1 MACRVRSS
9 MAQSRAPRQENP
21 YDHEVDETTVPFGG
35 GSEPPH
41 AVDAERAVLGACMFK
56 TSEVDEVRG
65 ILDAADFYRPAHE
78 TVWRALLALRS
89 ADAPTDPIAL
99 TEHLNGSG
107 DLSRIGG
114 ASYLH
119 QLAGAAPI
127 GSTAYYAGIVR
138 RKADLC
144 RLRETGLRLVQRTV
158 EPGADPD
165 EIRSTAEA
173 DVRAERERALASGAG
188 RLSRYITN
196 GWDFVTKA
204 AETHPIWGTPDQT
217 AWASGES
224 LMIVGPPGV
233 GKTTLTHQVVFARI
247 GLAGSVLGM
256 PVVPG
261 KRVLYLAIDRPTQIA
276 RTLARGVLDE
286 HKAALRERL
295 AVWQGPLPAAL
306 DKEPD
311 LLADLA
317 AAHQADTLVID
328 SLKDAVSTM
337 VDDALAVAYNNAR
350 GRALQNG
357 VEVLELHHQRKS
369 GAETPKAQ
377 RPSLDQVYGSTWLTS
392 GAGSVLFINGK
403 PGDLAVTIHHLK
415 LATGEVGPLQVIHD
429 HEHGT
434 STVDP
439 TLDPVTLLRAAG
451 NGLTVREL
459 AEVLCGEPEPGRAEV
474 EKARRHLERLV
485 KAGLATK
492 AEGAAGGNGGGQQA
506 RYRASARHIGAVS

>member
-1 MACRVRSS
+1 
-9 MAQSRAPRQENP
+9 MAQSRAPRQKNP
-21 YDHEVDETTVPFGG
+21 SGHGTDEASAYAGVNG
-35 GSEPPH
+35 EPPN
-41 AVDAERAVLGACMFK
+41 AVDAERAVLGACMFHRDA
-56 TSEVDEVRG
+56 VDEVRG
-65 ILDAADFYRPAHE
+65 LLDGADFYRPAHE
-78 TVWRALLALRS
+78 TVWRALLALH
-89 ADAPTDPIAL
+89 ADDAPTDPIAL
-99 TEHLNGSG
+99 AEYLAGTGE
-107 DLSRIGG
+107 LSRIGG
-114 ASYLH
+114 AVYLH
-119 QLAGAAPI
+119 QLVGAATTT
-127 GSTAYYAGIVR
+127 SSASYYADIVR
-138 RKADLC
+138 RKADLR
-144 RLRETGLRLVQRTV
+144 RLRENALRQYQRTG

-165 EIRSTAEA
+165 EIRSAAEA
-173 DVRAERERALASGAG
+173 DLRTERERALASGTG
-188 RLSRYITN
+188 RLSRYLTN

-204 AETHPIWGTPDQT
+204 ADTQPVWGTREQT

-224 LMIVGPPGV
+224 LMLVGPPGV
-233 GKTTLTHQVVFARI
+233 GKTTLAHQVVLARI
-247 GLAGSVLGM
+247 GLNDSVLGM

-276 RTLARGVLDE
+276 RALARGVSDE
-286 HKAALRERL
+286 HEAALRNRL
-295 AVWQGPLPAAL
+295 AVWQGPLPASL

-369 GAETPKAQ
+369 GAEGPKAQ
-377 RPSLDQVYGSTWLTS
+377 RPALDQVYGSTWLTS

-415 LATGEVGPLQVIHD
+415 LATGEIGPLQVIHD

-439 TLDPVTLLRAAG
+439 TLDPVTLLRATSG
-451 NGLTVREL
+451 GLTVREL
-459 AEVLCGEPEPGRAEV
+459 AEVLSGEPEPGRADV

-485 KAGLATK
+485 RAGLATK

-506 RYRASARHIGAVS
+506 RYHASTRHIGVVS